1 MFAKSLPLDY
11 NNQNYMYNMVRTE
24 KKIVINDSWNN
35 PALPHPESSP
45 LPYPEFCLHH
55 PDVCTDGEDDDT
67 EGRGGIRIS
76 MKPKNRIKPGR
87 PRHPRDAPPRVVI
100 LDEGVPPHGGP
111 GDGELGGGAALLA
124 AM

>member
-1 MFAKSLPLDY
+1 MIFQDDDERFKLKEERAGGKRKKSEAGGAKGKRAKAD
-11 NNQNYMYNMVRTE
+11 
-24 KKIVINDSWNN
+24 
-35 PALPHPESSP
+35 ESDDEDGWS
-45 LPYPEFCLHH
+45 F
-55 PDVCTDGEDDDT
+55 TDGEDDDT

-87 PRHPRDAPPRVVI
+87 PRQPRDAPPRVVI

-111 GDGELGGGAALLA
+111 GDGEHRGGAVLLA